1 MEAESMDIGVRAVV
15 RVFLLVG
22 GLAFAIVGGLEGSGG
37 QVAFGVF
44 AALLGG
50 FGLWWRRR
58 ESTTE

>member
-1 MEAESMDIGVRAVV
+1 MEMDIGFRVLV

-22 GLAFAIVGGLEGSGG
+22 GLAFAVVGGLEGSGG
-37 QVAFGVF
+37 QVAFGVL

-58 ESTTE
+58 ESTTDG